1 VKKLSWLLVTTSSL
15 TLTSCLSSGGQ
26 SSSSASSSS
35 SAMFW
40 NVASFPLTIK
50 ASSDFDASNRALLND
65 MAYEWEDLGVQ
76 ADATDDYNFFS
87 ASSGGTLTAVADPN
101 HASVSSYRDSTLGI
115 YLLNNW
121 PSDFS
126 SSALAVTQ
134 LWGIRGGN
142 GISISHFDI
151 FYNDDLYDFYTN
163 PADAGVNP
171 NTYDMGT
178 IALHELGHALGLN
191 HISTV
196 PSNSAVMYPYL
207 GISTVKRTVR
217 DCDLRAIA
225 DNYGWSTDSTLCPEA
240 IEPDGST
247 LALNPAST
255 SNITEEQLD
264 AAGIKIG
271 DELGIVMELRTDGTC
286 HHIVNGHDVFS
297 HKVDFKFKSEHDQD
311 DFAHSH

>member
-1 VKKLSWLLVTTSSL
+1 
-15 TLTSCLSSGGQ
+15 
-26 SSSSASSSS
+26 
-35 SAMFW
+35 MYW
-40 NVASFPLTIK
+40 NVGSFPLTIK
-50 ASSDFDASNRALLND
+50 ASSDFSASERALLND
-65 MAYEWEDLGVQ
+65 MAFEWEDIGVQ
-76 ADATDDYNFFS
+76 GDAGDDYNFFS
-87 ASSGGTLTAVADPN
+87 AASGGTLTSVADPG

-134 LWGIRGGN
+134 LWGIRGGS
-142 GISISHFDI
+142 GISITHFDI
-151 FYNDDLYDFYTN
+151 FYNQDLYDFYTD
-163 PADAGVNP
+163 PADAGLTA

-217 DCDLRAIA
+217 DCDLKALS
-225 DNYGWSTDSTLCPEA
+225 DNYNWSTDSALCPEA
-240 IEPDGST
+240 IEGDGS
-247 LALNPAST
+247 LALNPTNAA
-255 SNITEEQLD
+255 ITEEQLD
-264 AAGIKIG
+264 AAGIAMG

-297 HKVDFKFKSEHDQD
+297 HKVDFSLQGEHDQE
-311 DFAHSH
+311 DFAHAH